1 MGESKMSFNN
11 IKSFCKEN
19 WAVFVTLVLGFGQLY
34 LFIYL
39 MQQAAL
45 WVEHSTPNANI
56 DSLQLLCGIWLLTLA
71 LSIAFPAIII
81 SCQAHKI
88 KKLLAEES
96 HLAKRR

>member
-1 MGESKMSFNN
+1 MSFNN

-19 WAVFVTLVLGFGQLY
+19 WAVFVTLILGFGQFC

-45 WVEHSTPNANI
+45 WVERSTNANI
-56 DSLQLLCGIWLLTLA
+56 DSLQLLCGIWLLALA